1 MQVEGWRDQPELW
14 PLAAPPAHVVWF
26 PRPPRHF
33 PSTQASPEPCLQSLR
48 VFADVAVAAAIV
60 VVVVDYVAVVV
71 RSHLHVLLSMQC
83 DRWLAPNPRLVM
95 VRCIN
100 HILAISRVLVAN
112 VDEDLQIAHDPLAL
126 PLRESLPLS
135 VELIVNVKLQLFF
148 LLFQVFIAWVGHCPG
163 VEFEAWVV
171 SHLIVKVESDFD
183 LLILAAGRTV
193 CQVKVHENI
202 LFNGVDD
209 GTGGSRRDSVR
220 LEGAGKAGH
229 SNVGDCKMKKR
240 SPGGAT
246 DDLAN
251 GDSDEDAEAL
261 TWGVLVKNGLASL
274 EVTVELEH
282 DVCRRWDF
290 GPY

>member
-1 MQVEGWRDQPELW
+1 MQRLSPVFNHSASSPTLLLP
-14 PLAAPPAHVVWF
+14 PLSSSSSSSSSIMVLSSSDPF
-26 PRPPRHF
+26 
-33 PSTQASPEPCLQSLR
+33 STPCFRCNVTVDWLR
-48 VFADVAVAAAIV
+48 ILDVGFEK
-60 VVVVDYVAVVV
+60 
-71 RSHLHVLLSMQC
+71 LPQ
-83 DRWLAPNPRLVM
+83 LVM
-95 VRCIN
+95 VRRIN

-148 LLFQVFIAWVGHCPG
+148 LLFQVSIAWVGHCPG
-163 VEFEAWVV
+163 VGFEAWVV

-183 LLILAAGRTV
+183 LLVLAAGRTV

-261 TWGVLVKNGLASL
+261 TWGVLVKNGLSSL
-274 EVTVELEH
+274 EATVELEH

-290 GPY
+290 GS